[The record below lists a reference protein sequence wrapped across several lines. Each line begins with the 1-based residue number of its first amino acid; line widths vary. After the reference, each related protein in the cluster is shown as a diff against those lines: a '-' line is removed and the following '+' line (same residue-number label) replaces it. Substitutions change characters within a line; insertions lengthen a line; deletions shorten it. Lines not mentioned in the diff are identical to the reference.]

1 MSFEKI
7 SEEDYIVP
15 DYIKTAQELIDND
28 INEIPWFLDKLIPL
42 GGLTVVSGS
51 SDTGKSTFLRQMSLA
66 LVSGK
71 DDYLG
76 QRFTAKYRRI
86 IYVSTEDDT
95 LSLSPRIKVERNYF
109 STTADYAN
117 LHFIFDY
124 ERIEEKLREAF
135 SRYPADCIILDA
147 FGDLFDGDP
156 NSAPSTRGFLN
167 TYKAMADEFGCAIVF
182 LHHNRKSAGTNNPD
196 KNDLLGSMAIE
207 AKARS
212 VIMLS
217 QSESKLDRITLKVV
231 KGNYLTREEKKVVY
245 DLRFVDGI
253 FELGG
258 IQSPTTTTTTDDHVK
273 DLVYK
278 MRDDGLTVR
287 NISAAVKTHG
297 VDISKST
304 VSRILKG

>member
-1 MSFEKI
+1 MSFDKVG
-7 SEEDYIVP
+7 EEDFIMP
-15 DYIKTAQELIDND
+15 DFIRTAQELIDND
-28 INEIPWFLDKLIPL
+28 IIEIPWFLDKLIPM

-71 DDYLG
+71 EDYLG

-109 STTADYAN
+109 SANADYAN
-117 LHFIFDY
+117 LHFIFEY

-135 SRYPADCIILDA
+135 SQRPADCIILDA

-156 NSAPSTRGFLN
+156 NSASSTRGFMN
-167 TYKAMADEFGCAIVF
+167 SYKAMADEFGCAIVF

-212 VIMLS
+212 VLMLS
-217 QSESKLDRITLKVV
+217 QPESRPDRRTLKVV
-231 KGNYLTREEKKVVY
+231 KGNYLTPEEKKSVY
-245 DLRFVDGI
+245 DLSFVDGI
-253 FELGG
+253 FRLGE
-258 IQSPTTTTTTDDHVK
+258 IKDSTTTTADEGRLRE
-273 DLVYK
+273 LVYK
-278 MRDDGLTVR
+278 YKVDGLSVR
-287 NISAAVKTHG
+287 DISEAVKTHG
-297 VDISKST
+297 FATSKSS
-304 VSRILKG
+304 VSRMLNE